1 MCTLDDVMCTDYS
14 RGPPSQNYLNIS
26 GDDFWMSEKGFK
38 SLELCS
44 QEYKLCM
51 RKSED
56 LVCKDYFGGILSQ
69 NDMKSLGDA
78 TWMSE

>member
-1 MCTLDDVMCTDYS
+1 
-14 RGPPSQNYLNIS
+14 
-26 GDDFWMSEKGFK
+26 MSEKGFK

-56 LVCKDYFGGILSQ
+56 LMCKDYFGGILSQ

-78 TWMSE
+78 TWMSEKGLESLGRHVQVHKL